1 MTSSVPQ
8 PATDADLD
16 AARLMLSRMGIS
28 PSDLL
33 YTERTHRV
41 APTFTDYIPVVAT
54 TVSPATLNCYGP
66 YWNYVAA
73 AWGPRRIDEPT
84 PSEVKELGEYVR
96 LNVFRRR
103 NARDGRYAVEHF
115 IAALRRLYRQA
126 ADDGLIA
133 PSVNPALKVPKPRRL
148 PSTRT
153 ALTDQ
158 QLAEVNH
165 TVATTGNDPEL
176 DTLMPDTTEIV
187 IGTRKR

>member
-73 AWGPRRIDEPT
+73 ALGPRRIDDPP

-115 IAALRRLYRQA
+115 IAALRRLYR
-126 ADDGLIA
+126 
-133 PSVNPALKVPKPRRL
+133 
-148 PSTRT
+148 
-153 ALTDQ
+153 
-158 QLAEVNH
+158 
-165 TVATTGNDPEL
+165 
-176 DTLMPDTTEIV
+176 
-187 IGTRKR
+187 